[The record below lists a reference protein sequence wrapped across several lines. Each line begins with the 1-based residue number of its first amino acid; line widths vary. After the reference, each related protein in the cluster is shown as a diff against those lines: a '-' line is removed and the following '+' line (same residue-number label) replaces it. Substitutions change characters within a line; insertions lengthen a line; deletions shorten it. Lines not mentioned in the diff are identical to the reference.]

1 MKLEIITPD
10 EKIFE
15 GEAMGVKVP
24 GVNGSF
30 EVLDHHAPL
39 VSALEKG
46 EVRIHGQESH
56 RLQIDGGVI
65 EVLDNHVVILAES
78 VIKS

>member
-15 GEAMGVKVP
+15 GEASGVKVP

-46 EVRIHGQESH
+46 DVRINGQSKQE
-56 RLQIDGGVI
+56 LEIDGGVI
-65 EVLDNHVVILAES
+65 EVLNNHVVILAEAVS
-78 VIKS
+78 KK

>member
-15 GEAMGVKVP
+15 GEATGVKVP
-24 GVNGSF
+24 GINGSF

-46 EVRIHGQESH
+46 EVRINGKESQH
-56 RLQIDGGVI
+56 LEIDGGVI
-65 EVLDNHVVILAES
+65 EVLNNEVIILAES
-78 VIKS
+78 AVKQ